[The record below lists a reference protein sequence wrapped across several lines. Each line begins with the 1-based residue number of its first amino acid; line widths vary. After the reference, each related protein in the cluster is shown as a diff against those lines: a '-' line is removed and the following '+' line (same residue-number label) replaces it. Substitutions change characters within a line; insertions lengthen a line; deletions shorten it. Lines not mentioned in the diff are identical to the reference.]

1 MFWHTIYLLLS
12 TYIGCWRLLN
22 GGTLYQPTSGKRTST
37 SGKWKY
43 LSCTYFLV
51 LWVVDI
57 DPDYIYIY
65 HYYYY
70 YNIYIYIH
78 NRSMSIYIGL
88 HFLGRTFVAGKTG
101 LQSGMIFHLLAFR
114 HDKPWDAL
122 SKPHIEELRS
132 HWGVAATFWGCKWK
146 HTLLA
151 KDCISSIQFF
161 FGSIILSHT
170 THCHGLVLSANQ
182 QKSWGR
188 F

>member
-1 MFWHTIYLLLS
+1 MVVDDCWMGELS
-12 TYIGCWRLLN
+12 INQRV
-22 GGTLYQPTSGKRTST
+22 GKGHLRVVNESI
-37 SGKWKY
+37 
-43 LSCTYFLV
+43 
-51 LWVVDI
+51 WVVHTSWSMSSWHRSWL
-57 DPDYIYIY
+57 YIYI
-65 HYYYY
+65 YYYY